1 MMWNWNT
8 IHACFISSSWHI
20 TSRGMFAGSCVGVV
34 LLGITLEFLR
44 RSIKEYDRFLV
55 RQHHARS
62 LDAAA
67 AAAAAAPATTDCCKP
82 ADSAKGE
89 ACVVIPP
96 FRPNVWQQAMRATLH
111 MVQFAVAYFLML

>member
-1 MMWNWNT
+1 MWNWNT
-8 IHACFISSSWHI
+8 IDACFISSSWQI
-20 TSRGMFAGSCVGVV
+20 TSRGMFAGSCIGVV
-34 LLGITLEFLR
+34 LLAISLEFLR
-44 RSIKEYDRFLV
+44 RTVKQYDRFLI

-67 AAAAAAPATTDCCKP
+67 LSGCCKSGEEAP
-82 ADSAKGE
+82 GGAD

-96 FRPNVWQQAMRATLH
+96 LRPNVWQQAVRATLH